1 MSEELQTLLKQ
12 LRQDLSELYGTRLD
26 RLILFGSQAR
36 GTATENSDIDVLIIL
51 KGQVNPGEEIKRTGH
66 LISDL
71 SLECDRVISRLF
83 MDTEKFSKA
92 NTPLLLNVRKEG
104 ITFLSR

>member
-1 MSEELQTLLKQ
+1 MSEQLQILLKQ
-12 LRQDLSELYGTRLD
+12 LRSDLLELYGTRLD

-71 SLECDRVISRLF
+71 SLQYDLTISRLF
-83 MDTEKFSKA
+83 MDSEKFSTA
-92 NTPLLLNVRKEG
+92 NTPLLLNIRKEG
-104 ITFLSR
+104 ITF

>member
-12 LRQDLSELYGTRLD
+12 LRQNLSELYGTRLD

-51 KGQVNPGEEIKRTGH
+51 KGQVNPGEEIKRTGQ

-71 SLECDRVISRLF
+71 SLESDRAIGRLF
-83 MDTEKFSKA
+83 MDPEKFSTV
-92 NTPLLLNVRKEG
+92 NSSLLLNVRK
-104 ITFLSR
+104 